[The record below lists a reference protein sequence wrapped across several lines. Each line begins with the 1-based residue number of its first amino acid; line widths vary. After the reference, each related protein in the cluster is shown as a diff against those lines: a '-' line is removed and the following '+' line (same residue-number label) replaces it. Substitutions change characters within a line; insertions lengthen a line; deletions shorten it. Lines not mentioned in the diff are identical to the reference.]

1 MGWSQGG
8 EAVRSR
14 EEAPEAKEGIPGIR
28 DRGEDPETVET
39 VTDIKKNE

>member
-28 DRGEDPETVET
+28 DRGEDPETGKGT
-39 VTDIKKNE
+39 RPQLSFH